1 MSAPRPVPSGEI
13 ARGTGPTPI
22 PHPAPRFRHPAP
34 RFRHPAPSFDERP
47 VLVYWEVTR
56 ACDLACRHCRAEAIP
71 EPTPGELD
79 TAEGHRLLEAIAG
92 FGRPL
97 PRLVL
102 TGGDPLKRGD
112 LFELIGA
119 ARALGLAVSLTPSV
133 TPNLRAEV
141 VARLAAAGVDSIA
154 LSLDGSTAARHDG
167 IRGIPGTFEATL
179 EAARWVRA
187 AGLGLQINTL
197 VAEETVD
204 DLPAIARLVAS
215 FDIMRWS
222 CFFLI
227 PVGRGRQLNGLD
239 PTRAE
244 RVLRWLLD
252 LSRTAPFAVKATEA
266 MHVRR
271 IAIGRLR
278 RAGWTNE
285 AIARTDVGRGFGVND
300 GRGIVFVSAEGR
312 VYPSG
317 FLPLPV
323 GDVRKRDLVSV
334 YREAELLRALRD
346 PDALT
351 GKCGACEF
359 GAVCGGS
366 RARAYAATG
375 DPLAADPL
383 CPYQPPAWRRGRR
396 SV

>member
-1 MSAPRPVPSGEI
+1 MAPLRCVPSGGA
-13 ARGTGPTPI
+13 ARGASPAPVR
-22 PHPAPRFRHPAP
+22 PPAPR
-34 RFRHPAPSFDERP
+34 FDERP

-71 EPTPGELD
+71 ERTPGELD
-79 TAEGHRLLEAIAG
+79 TSEGRRLLETIAG

-97 PRLVL
+97 PRVVL
-102 TGGDPLKRGD
+102 TGGDPLKRSD
-112 LFELIGA
+112 LFELIAA
-119 ARALGLAVSLTPSV
+119 ARELGLAVSLTPSV
-133 TPNLRAEV
+133 TPNLQAAV

-154 LSLDGSTAARHDG
+154 LSLDGSTAARHDAV
-167 IRGIPGTFEATL
+167 RGIPGTFEATI

-204 DLPAIARLVAS
+204 DLPAIARLVAG

-222 CFFLI
+222 LFFLV
-227 PVGRGRQLNGLD
+227 PVGRGRLLNGLD
-239 PTRAE
+239 PARAE
-244 RVLRWLLD
+244 RVLRWLVD
-252 LSRTAPFAVKATEA
+252 VSRTAPFVVKATEA

-271 IAIGRLR
+271 IAIQRLR
-278 RAGWTNE
+278 RAGWTDE
-285 AIARTDVGRGFGVND
+285 AIARTDVGRGFGIND

-312 VYPSG
+312 IYPSG

-323 GDVRKRDLVSV
+323 GDIREQDLVAV
-334 YREAELLRALRD
+334 YREAELLRTLRD

-351 GKCGACEF
+351 GKCGACAF
-359 GAVCGGS
+359 RAVCGGS

-383 CPYQPPAWRRGRR
+383 CPYEPPAWRRRHR
-396 SV
+396 SA